1 MNEETDRHKEMVI
14 NLKEENVIFS
24 SGKVILLSDIKQT

>member
-1 MNEETDRHKEMVI
+1 MNEEIDRHKEMVI
-14 NLKEENVIFS
+14 NLKEENVIFN